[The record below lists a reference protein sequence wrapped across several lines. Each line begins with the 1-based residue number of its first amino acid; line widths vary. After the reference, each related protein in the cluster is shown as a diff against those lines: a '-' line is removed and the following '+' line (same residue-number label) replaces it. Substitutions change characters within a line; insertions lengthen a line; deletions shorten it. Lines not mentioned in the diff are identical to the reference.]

1 MKIENEGGVWRK
13 YVEKRKTNRSLLLVG
28 SIIVIV
34 TIFYFLSTATDD
46 GQSKKTTEQQLAALL
61 SEIHSVGQV
70 QVYFHY
76 EQAVEKSQFLAV
88 SQQPN
93 LVGVIIVAEGAHQ
106 AQVKRMLKETVGN
119 VLQIPTHR
127 IQIVPMQMEE
137 EEK

>member
-1 MKIENEGGVWRK
+1 MKNENEGGVWHK

-28 SIIVIV
+28 SIIVLV
-34 TIFYFLSTATDD
+34 TIFFFLSTATKD
-46 GQSKKTTEQQLAALL
+46 GQTNRTTEQQLAALL

-76 EQAVEKSQFLAV
+76 EQAVEKTQFLAV
-88 SQQPN
+88 AQQQQ

-106 AQVKRMLKETVGN
+106 ANVKRLLKETVGN

-127 IQIVPMQMEE
+127 IQIVPMQMKE